1 MASTRNS
8 RAERSKGRNPTLT
21 RVRSIGGVVLVVV
34 GLFGLVL
41 PIIPGV
47 PLLMAGVAVLGRE
60 HPLIRPA
67 LGWLRRRRQA
77 WREAQSKQ
85 TPERK

>member
-8 RAERSKGRNPTLT
+8 RAERSKGRSSTLT
-21 RVRSIGGVVLVVV
+21 RVRSIGGVLLVAV
-34 GLFGLVL
+34 GLLGLVL

-47 PLLMAGVAVLGRE
+47 PLLMAGVAVLGQD

-67 LGWLRRRRQA
+67 LAWLRRRREA
-77 WREAQSKQ
+77 WRGARGKQ
-85 TPERK
+85 APARK